1 MLSQLFVTICLI
13 CLTACTFIPA
23 SNPSPQPPTL
33 TITGWA
39 GYMPPALLDAFK
51 NETGIEVT
59 YIGYDNTEEAI
70 SQLQQGAQYDL
81 LIVSYQF
88 IPELIHNGT
97 LAPINRAN
105 IPNIRNLSATFRD
118 LAFDPGE
125 RYSVIYQWGI
135 TGLLVRTDLLAR
147 PIKRWSDLWNP
158 TLDGK
163 ILLWPIP
170 RDTINVLLKSLG
182 YSINTTDTDQL
193 ATALARAPALAQ
205 RVGWV
210 DSGVATATQYLVSG
224 EYAVA
229 LAWAY
234 DARDAQQQ
242 DERITFIIPEDGTV
256 IWLDSFVIPTTST
269 HPELAEQFI
278 NFFLRPDMSALVT
291 NELVIATANEAS
303 WPLVKPELLAN
314 TSIFPSNDILERAEL
329 EVPLDPATQK
339 LHHEIWRVFTLTRS

>member
-1 MLSQLFVTICLI
+1 MLSQLFVTICLL
-13 CLTACTFIPA
+13 CLTACAFIPA

-135 TGLLVRTDLLAR
+135 TGLLVRTDLIDR
-147 PIKRWSDLWNP
+147 PIKRWSDLWDP
-158 TLDGK
+158 ALDGK

-182 YSINTTDTDQL
+182 YSINTTDADQL

-242 DERITFIIPEDGTV
+242 DERITFIIPEDGTI

-278 NFFLRPDMSALVT
+278 NFFLTTRH
-291 NELVIATANEAS
+291 
-303 WPLVKPELLAN
+303 
-314 TSIFPSNDILERAEL
+314 ER
-329 EVPLDPATQK
+329 
-339 LHHEIWRVFTLTRS
+339 TRDE